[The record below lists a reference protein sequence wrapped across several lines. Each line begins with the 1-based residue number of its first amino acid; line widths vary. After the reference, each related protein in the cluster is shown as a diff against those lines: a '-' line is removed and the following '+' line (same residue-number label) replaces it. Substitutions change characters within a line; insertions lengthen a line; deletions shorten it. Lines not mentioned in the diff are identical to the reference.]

1 LHSVASG
8 KIRPATTDASG
19 RFTFSGLPKGD
30 YVIQVTQ
37 QGFKAAAQTLTL
49 EVRDR
54 AVLSAVLSIGQVTEA
69 VAVDAGAMEVQTM
82 NAMVGG
88 VPGGIAGGIL
98 ENALALDLCRFEA
111 STGEQLFPGSGRIL
125 SGSINNF

>member
-1 LHSVASG
+1 MNGRAEMVGTVTDPSGAVVPGADVQLRSVASG

-54 AVLSAVLSIGQVTEA
+54 AVLSAVLSVGQVTDAVEVEA
-69 VAVDAGAMEVQTM
+69 GGMVVQT
-82 NAMVGG
+82 AKGQTAG
-88 VPGGIAGGIL
+88 VPG
-98 ENALALDLCRFEA
+98 R
-111 STGEQLFPGSGRIL
+111 L
-125 SGSINNF
+125 SGGAFGPPGGLG